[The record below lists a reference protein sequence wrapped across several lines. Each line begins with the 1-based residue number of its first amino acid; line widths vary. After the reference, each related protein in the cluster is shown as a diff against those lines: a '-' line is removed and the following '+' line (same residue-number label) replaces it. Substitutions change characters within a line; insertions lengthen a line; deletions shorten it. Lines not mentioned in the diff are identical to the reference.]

1 MLCRSFESAEERGR
15 GRGLRWWRPCRQ
27 EWRRVL
33 AAEAS
38 VEILMTNYQGESW
51 SDVQIAT
58 IVAQDYDN
66 WRLLIRDDGS
76 TDRTLDILR
85 FWRDRF
91 PDKIMILDEHNPQN
105 LGLAGNVSALMTASS
120 APYVMF
126 SSWDDVW
133 YRDKVSN
140 AVRAIRS
147 LEAKYGAECPLLIH
161 TDMRMVDANLHE
173 LYPSARKRFGVVPS
187 RNLTVGRFC
196 LENTA
201 SGPIIV
207 NRGLLQ
213 LGNPIPRAAKAEDWW
228 LALVAA
234 AFGVIEARPEVSM
247 DYRRHGVNLSD
258 VPLSL
263 LASLRSV
270 ITHPLRHRRAF
281 YAKLAVNQEL
291 IQAFLDSFDGRLSP
305 RDRATVQA
313 FLALPKLGFWAR
325 RRAILQHRIF
335 YSSWARTAGL
345 LLLV

>member
-1 MLCRSFESAEERGR
+1 M
-15 GRGLRWWRPCRQ
+15 
-27 EWRRVL
+27 
-33 AAEAS
+33 
-38 VEILMTNYQGESW
+38 EILMTTYQGESW
-51 SDVQIAT
+51 ADVQIAT
-58 IVAQDYDN
+58 IVAQDYDD

-76 TDRTLDILR
+76 TDRTRDIIR

-91 PDKIMILDEHNPQN
+91 PNKIVILDEHNPQN
-105 LGLAGNVSALMTASS
+105 LGVVGNFSALMTASS
-120 APYVMF
+120 APYVML

-140 AVRAIRS
+140 AVRAMRS
-147 LEAKYGAECPLLIH
+147 LEARHGAECPLLIH

-207 NRGLLQ
+207 NRALLQ

>member
-1 MLCRSFESAEERGR
+1 M
-15 GRGLRWWRPCRQ
+15 
-27 EWRRVL
+27 
-33 AAEAS
+33 
-38 VEILMTNYQGESW
+38 EILMTTYQGESW
-51 SDVQIAT
+51 ADVQIAT
-58 IVAQDYDN
+58 IVAQDYDD

-76 TDRTLDILR
+76 TDRTRDIIR

-91 PDKIMILDEHNPQN
+91 PNKIVILDEHNPQN
-105 LGLAGNVSALMTASS
+105 LGVVGNFSALMTASS
-120 APYVMF
+120 APYVML

-140 AVRAIRS
+140 AVRAMRS
-147 LEAKYGAECPLLIH
+147 LEARHGAECPLLIH
-161 TDMRMVDANLHE
+161 TDLRMVDANLHE
-173 LYPSARKRFGVVPS
+173 LHPSALKHMGLVPS
-187 RNLTVGRFC
+187 RNPTVGRFC

-207 NRGLLQ
+207 NRALLQ

-325 RRAILQHRIF
+325 RRAILRHRIF